1 MMMWDSF
8 YSIFK
13 ISLKAIFANKM
24 RAALTSLGIVI
35 GVSAVIT
42 MLAVGAGAQ
51 KSVSESVSR
60 FGTNILFLRQP
71 WILDDSIS
79 SPKDVTM
86 DDVIAIRKLP
96 GVAAA
101 APYIS
106 TSFTVKYRN
115 TSDSFDTLATDTDIF
130 NTYDWPLESG
140 RTFTEKEVT
149 EYAQVMVMGAEAAKT
164 IFSDVDPLGKTVV
177 LGDIPFKVVGVVKK
191 TGQSG
196 FGFDMDEGVLIPYT
210 TGKVKMDAG
219 WKSTSRRALDRVVI
233 KVADF
238 NTIENTKEDIK
249 NTVRNTHRIHPLA
262 KDDFQLDD
270 FASFIEQAK
279 TMGKTMSLLLGAIG
293 AVSLIVGGIGVMNIM
308 LVSVTERTR
317 EIGIRMAI
325 GATSWDIRLQFLV
338 ESVTLSCIGGL
349 IGILLGVVITL
360 LVSANSSIPA
370 QLSLSAV
377 LLSVGFSAATGVFFG
392 FYPAYKASKLTP
404 IDALRY
410 E

>member
-1 MMMWDSF
+1 MWDSF

-42 MLAVGAGAQ
+42 MLAVGSGAQ
-51 KSVSESVSR
+51 KSVSDSVSR

-71 WILDDSIS
+71 WDLDESIS

-86 DDVIAIRKLP
+86 DDVLAIREVP
-96 GVAAA
+96 GVSAA

-106 TSFTVKYRN
+106 TGFDVKYRN
-115 TSDSFDTLATDTDIF
+115 TSVSLGVLATDTDIF
-130 NTYDWPLESG
+130 KTYDWPIESG
-140 RTFTEKEVT
+140 RQFTEKEIS
-149 EYAQVMVMGAEAAKT
+149 EYAQVMVIGASAAKT

-177 LGDIPFKVVGVVKK
+177 LDNIPFKVVGVVQK

-196 FGFDMDEGVLIPYT
+196 MGFDMDEGALIPYT
-210 TGKVKMDAG
+210 TGKVKMNAG
-219 WKSTSRRALDRVVI
+219 WNSSNRRALDRVVI

-238 NTIENTKEDIK
+238 NTIENTKVDIQ
-249 NTVRNTHRIHPLA
+249 NAVRNTHRIHPLA

-325 GATSWDIRLQFLV
+325 GATGWDICMQFLV

-349 IGILLGVVITL
+349 IGIIVGVGITL
-360 LVSANSSIPA
+360 LVAANSSIPA
-370 QLSLSAV
+370 DLNISAV
-377 LLSVGFSAATGVFFG
+377 LLAVGFSAATGIFFG
-392 FYPAYKASKLTP
+392 FYPAYKASRLTP

>member
-1 MMMWDSF
+1 MWDSF

-42 MLAVGAGAQ
+42 MLAVGSGAQ
-51 KSVSESVSR
+51 KSVSDSVSR

-71 WILDDSIS
+71 WDLDESIS

-86 DDVIAIRKLP
+86 DDVLAIREVP
-96 GVAAA
+96 GVSAA

-106 TSFTVKYRN
+106 TGFDVKYRN
-115 TSDSFDTLATDTDIF
+115 TSVALGVLATDTDIF
-130 NTYDWPLESG
+130 KTYDWPIESG
-140 RTFTEKEVT
+140 RQFTEKEMS
-149 EYAQVMVMGAEAAKT
+149 EYAQVMLIGASAAKT

-177 LGDIPFKVVGVVKK
+177 LDNIPFKVVGVVQK

-196 FGFDMDEGVLIPYT
+196 MGFDMDEGALIPYT
-210 TGKVKMDAG
+210 TGKVKMNAG
-219 WKSTSRRALDRVVI
+219 WNSSNRRALDRVVI

-238 NTIENTKEDIK
+238 NTIENTKVDIQ
-249 NTVRNTHRIHPLA
+249 NAVRNTHRIHPLA

-325 GATSWDIRLQFLV
+325 GATGWDICMQFLV

-349 IGILLGVVITL
+349 IGIIVGVGITL
-360 LVSANSSIPA
+360 LVAANSSIPA
-370 QLSLSAV
+370 DLNISAV
-377 LLSVGFSAATGVFFG
+377 LLAVGFSAATGIFFG

>member
-1 MMMWDSF
+1 MWDSF

>member
-1 MMMWDSF
+1 MWDSF

-42 MLAVGAGAQ
+42 MLAVGSGAQ
-51 KSVSESVSR
+51 KSVSDSVSR

-71 WILDDSIS
+71 WDLDDSIS

-86 DDVIAIRKLP
+86 DDVLAIREVP
-96 GVAAA
+96 GVSAA

-106 TSFTVKYRN
+106 TGFDVKYRN
-115 TSDSFDTLATDTDIF
+115 TSVSLDVLATDTDIF
-130 NTYDWPLESG
+130 KTYDWPIESG
-140 RTFTEKEVT
+140 RQFTEKEIS
-149 EYAQVMVMGAEAAKT
+149 EYAQVMLIGASAAKT

-177 LGDIPFKVVGVVKK
+177 LDNIPFKVVGVVQK

-196 FGFDMDEGVLIPYT
+196 MGFDMDEGALIPYT
-210 TGKVKMDAG
+210 TGKVKMNAG
-219 WKSTSRRALDRVVI
+219 WNSSNRRALDRVVI

-238 NTIENTKEDIK
+238 NTIENTKVDIQ
-249 NTVRNTHRIHPLA
+249 NAVRNTHRIHPLG

-325 GATSWDIRLQFLV
+325 GATGWDICMQFLV

-349 IGILLGVVITL
+349 IGIIVGVGITL
-360 LVSANSSIPA
+360 LVAANSSIPA
-370 QLSLSAV
+370 DLNISAV
-377 LLSVGFSAATGVFFG
+377 LLAVGFSAATGIFFG

>member
-1 MMMWDSF
+1 MWDSF

-42 MLAVGAGAQ
+42 MLAVGSGAQ
-51 KSVSESVSR
+51 KSVSDSVSR

-71 WILDDSIS
+71 WDLDESIS
-79 SPKDVTM
+79 SPKDVTI
-86 DDVIAIRKLP
+86 DDVLAIREVP
-96 GVAAA
+96 GVSAA

-106 TSFTVKYRN
+106 TGFDVKYRN
-115 TSDSFDTLATDTDIF
+115 TSVSLGVLATDTDIF
-130 NTYDWPLESG
+130 KTYDGPIESG
-140 RTFTEKEVT
+140 RQFTEKEIS
-149 EYAQVMVMGAEAAKT
+149 EYAQVMVIGASAAKT

-177 LGDIPFKVVGVVKK
+177 LDSIPFKVVGVVQK

-196 FGFDMDEGVLIPYT
+196 MGFDMDEGALIPYT
-210 TGKVKMDAG
+210 TGKVKMNAG
-219 WKSTSRRALDRVVI
+219 WNSSNRRALDRVVI

-238 NTIENTKEDIK
+238 NTIENTKVDIQ
-249 NTVRNTHRIHPLA
+249 NAVRNTHRIHPLA

-325 GATSWDIRLQFLV
+325 GATGWDICMQFLV

-349 IGILLGVVITL
+349 IGIIVGVGITL
-360 LVSANSSIPA
+360 LVAANSSIPA
-370 QLSLSAV
+370 DLNISAV
-377 LLSVGFSAATGVFFG
+377 LLAVGFSAATGIFFG

>member
-1 MMMWDSF
+1 MWDSF

-42 MLAVGAGAQ
+42 MLAVGSGAQ
-51 KSVSESVSR
+51 KSVSDSVSR

-71 WILDDSIS
+71 WDLDDSIS

-86 DDVIAIRKLP
+86 DDVVAIREVP
-96 GVAAA
+96 GVSAA

-106 TSFTVKYRN
+106 TGFDVKYRN
-115 TSDSFDTLATDTDIF
+115 TSVSLGVLATDTDIF
-130 NTYDWPLESG
+130 KTYDWPIESG
-140 RTFTEKEVT
+140 RQFTEKEIS
-149 EYAQVMVMGAEAAKT
+149 EYAQVMVIGASAAKT

-177 LGDIPFKVVGVVKK
+177 LDNIPFKVVGVVQK

-196 FGFDMDEGVLIPYT
+196 MGFDMDEGALIPYT
-210 TGKVKMDAG
+210 TGKVKMNAG
-219 WKSTSRRALDRVVI
+219 WNSSNRRALDRVVI

-238 NTIENTKEDIK
+238 NTIENTKVDIQ
-249 NTVRNTHRIHPLA
+249 NAVRNTHRIHPLA

-325 GATSWDIRLQFLV
+325 GATGWDICMQFLV

-349 IGILLGVVITL
+349 IGIIVGVGITL
-360 LVSANSSIPA
+360 LVAANSSIPVD
-370 QLSLSAV
+370 LNISAV
-377 LLSVGFSAATGVFFG
+377 LLAVGFSAATGIFFG

>member
-1 MMMWDSF
+1 MWDSF

-42 MLAVGAGAQ
+42 MLAVGSGAQ
-51 KSVSESVSR
+51 KSVSDSVSR

-71 WILDDSIS
+71 WDLDESIS

-86 DDVIAIRKLP
+86 DDVLAIREVP
-96 GVAAA
+96 GVSAA

-106 TSFTVKYRN
+106 TGFDVKYRN
-115 TSDSFDTLATDTDIF
+115 TSVALDVLATDTDIF
-130 NTYDWPLESG
+130 KTYDWPIESG
-140 RTFTEKEVT
+140 RQFTEKEIS
-149 EYAQVMVMGAEAAKT
+149 EYAQVMVIGASAAKT
-164 IFSDVDPLGKTVV
+164 IFSDVDPLNKVVV
-177 LGDIPFKVVGVVKK
+177 LDNIPFKVVGVVQK

-196 FGFDMDEGVLIPYT
+196 MGFDMDEGALIPYT
-210 TGKVKMDAG
+210 TGKVKMNAG
-219 WKSTSRRALDRVVI
+219 WNSSNRRALDRVVI

-238 NTIENTKEDIK
+238 NTIENTKVDIQ
-249 NTVRNTHRIHPLA
+249 NAVRNTHRIHPLA

-325 GATSWDIRLQFLV
+325 GATSWDICMQFLV

-349 IGILLGVVITL
+349 IGIIVGVGITL
-360 LVSANSSIPA
+360 LVAANSSIPA
-370 QLSLSAV
+370 DLNISAV
-377 LLSVGFSAATGVFFG
+377 LLAVGFSAATGIFFG

>member
-1 MMMWDSF
+1 MWDSF

-42 MLAVGAGAQ
+42 MLAVGSGAQ
-51 KSVSESVSR
+51 KSVSDSVSR

-71 WILDDSIS
+71 WDLDDSIS

-86 DDVIAIRKLP
+86 DDVLAIREVP
-96 GVAAA
+96 GVSAA

-106 TSFTVKYRN
+106 TGFDVKYRN
-115 TSDSFDTLATDTDIF
+115 TSVALGVLATDTDIF
-130 NTYDWPLESG
+130 KTYDWPIESG
-140 RTFTEKEVT
+140 RQFTEKEIS
-149 EYAQVMVMGAEAAKT
+149 EYAQVMVIGASAAKT

-177 LGDIPFKVVGVVKK
+177 LDNIPFKVVGVVQK

-196 FGFDMDEGVLIPYT
+196 MGFDMDEGALIPYT
-210 TGKVKMDAG
+210 TGKVKMNAG
-219 WKSTSRRALDRVVI
+219 WNSSNRRALDRVVI

-238 NTIENTKEDIK
+238 NTIENTKVDIQ
-249 NTVRNTHRIHPLA
+249 NAVRNTHRIHPLA

-325 GATSWDIRLQFLV
+325 GATGWDICMQFLV

-349 IGILLGVVITL
+349 IGIIVGVGITL
-360 LVSANSSIPA
+360 LVAANSSIPA
-370 QLSLSAV
+370 DLNISAV
-377 LLSVGFSAATGVFFG
+377 LLAVGFSAATGIFFG

>member
-1 MMMWDSF
+1 MWDSF

-140 RTFTEKEVT
+140 RQFTEKEVT

-164 IFSDVDPLGKTVV
+164 IFNDVDPLGKTVV
-177 LGDIPFKVVGVVKK
+177 LGGIPFTVVGVVKK

-219 WKSTSRRALDRVVI
+219 WNSSSRRALDRVVI

-279 TMGKTMSLLLGAIG
+279 TMSKTMSLLLGAIG

>member
-1 MMMWDSF
+1 MWDSF

-42 MLAVGAGAQ
+42 MLAVGSGAQ
-51 KSVSESVSR
+51 KSVSDSVSR

-71 WILDDSIS
+71 WDLDESIS

-86 DDVIAIRKLP
+86 DDVLAIREVP
-96 GVAAA
+96 GVSAAT
-101 APYIS
+101 PYIS
-106 TSFTVKYRN
+106 TGFDVKYRN
-115 TSDSFDTLATDTDIF
+115 TSVALGVLATDTDIF
-130 NTYDWPLESG
+130 KTYDWPIESG
-140 RTFTEKEVT
+140 RQFTEKEIS
-149 EYAQVMVMGAEAAKT
+149 EYAQVMVIGASAAKT

-177 LGDIPFKVVGVVKK
+177 LDNIPFKVVGVVQK

-196 FGFDMDEGVLIPYT
+196 MGFDMDEGALIPYT
-210 TGKVKMDAG
+210 TGKVKMNAG
-219 WKSTSRRALDRVVI
+219 WNSSNRRALDRVVI

-238 NTIENTKEDIK
+238 NTIENTKVDIQ
-249 NTVRNTHRIHPLA
+249 NAVRNTHRIHPLA

-325 GATSWDIRLQFLV
+325 GATGWDICMQFLV

-349 IGILLGVVITL
+349 IGIIVGVGITL
-360 LVSANSSIPA
+360 LVAANSSIPA
-370 QLSLSAV
+370 DLNISAV
-377 LLSVGFSAATGVFFG
+377 LLAVGFSAATGIFFG

>member
-1 MMMWDSF
+1 MWDSF

-42 MLAVGAGAQ
+42 MLAVGSGAQ
-51 KSVSESVSR
+51 KSVSDSVSR

-71 WILDDSIS
+71 WDLDDSIS

-86 DDVIAIRKLP
+86 DDVLAIREVP
-96 GVAAA
+96 GVSAA

-106 TSFTVKYRN
+106 TGFDVKYRN
-115 TSDSFDTLATDTDIF
+115 TSVSLGVLATDTDIF
-130 NTYDWPLESG
+130 KTYDWPIESG
-140 RTFTEKEVT
+140 RQFTEKEIS
-149 EYAQVMVMGAEAAKT
+149 EYAQVMVIGASAAKT

-177 LGDIPFKVVGVVKK
+177 LDNIPFKVVGVVQK

-196 FGFDMDEGVLIPYT
+196 MGFDMDEGALIPYT
-210 TGKVKMDAG
+210 TGKVKMNAG
-219 WKSTSRRALDRVVI
+219 WNSSNRRALDRVVI

-238 NTIENTKEDIK
+238 NTIENTKVDIQ
-249 NTVRNTHRIHPLA
+249 NAVRNTHRIHPLA

-325 GATSWDIRLQFLV
+325 GATGWDICMQFLV

-349 IGILLGVVITL
+349 IGIIVGVGITL
-360 LVSANSSIPA
+360 LVAANSSIPA
-370 QLSLSAV
+370 DLNISAV
-377 LLSVGFSAATGVFFG
+377 LLAGGFSAATGIFFG

>member
-1 MMMWDSF
+1 MWDSF

-42 MLAVGAGAQ
+42 MLAVGSGAQ
-51 KSVSESVSR
+51 KSVSDSVSR

-71 WILDDSIS
+71 WDLDESIS

-86 DDVIAIRKLP
+86 DDVLAIREVP
-96 GVAAA
+96 GVSAA

-106 TSFTVKYRN
+106 TGFDVKYRN
-115 TSDSFDTLATDTDIF
+115 TSVALGVLATDTDIF
-130 NTYDWPLESG
+130 KTYDWPIESG
-140 RTFTEKEVT
+140 RQFTEKEIS
-149 EYAQVMVMGAEAAKT
+149 EYAQVMVIGASAAKT

-177 LGDIPFKVVGVVKK
+177 LDNIPFKVVGVVQK

-196 FGFDMDEGVLIPYT
+196 MGFDMDEGALIPYT
-210 TGKVKMDAG
+210 TGKVKMNAG
-219 WKSTSRRALDRVVI
+219 WNSFSRRALDRVVI

-238 NTIENTKEDIK
+238 DTIENTKVDIQ
-249 NTVRNTHRIHPLA
+249 NAVRNTHRIHPLA

-325 GATSWDIRLQFLV
+325 GATGWDICMQFLV

-349 IGILLGVVITL
+349 IGIIVGVGITL
-360 LVSANSSIPA
+360 LVAANSSIPA
-370 QLSLSAV
+370 DLNISAV
-377 LLSVGFSAATGVFFG
+377 LLAVGFSAATGIFFG

>member
-1 MMMWDSF
+1 MWDSF

-42 MLAVGAGAQ
+42 MLAVGSGAQ
-51 KSVSESVSR
+51 KSVSDSVSR

-71 WILDDSIS
+71 WDLDESIS

-86 DDVIAIRKLP
+86 DDVVAIREVP
-96 GVAAA
+96 GVSAA

-106 TSFTVKYRN
+106 TGFDVKYRN
-115 TSDSFDTLATDTDIF
+115 TSVSLGVLATDTDIF
-130 NTYDWPLESG
+130 KTYDWPIESG
-140 RTFTEKEVT
+140 RQFTEKEIS
-149 EYAQVMVMGAEAAKT
+149 EYAQVMVIGASAAKT

-177 LGDIPFKVVGVVKK
+177 LDNIPFKVVGVVQK

-196 FGFDMDEGVLIPYT
+196 MGFDMDEGALIPYT
-210 TGKVKMDAG
+210 TGKVKMNAG
-219 WKSTSRRALDRVVI
+219 WNSSNRRALDRVVI

-238 NTIENTKEDIK
+238 NTIENTKVDIQ
-249 NTVRNTHRIHPLA
+249 NAVRNTHRIHPLA

-325 GATSWDIRLQFLV
+325 GATGWDICMQFLV

-349 IGILLGVVITL
+349 IGIIVGVGITL
-360 LVSANSSIPA
+360 LVAANSSIPA
-370 QLSLSAV
+370 DLNISAV
-377 LLSVGFSAATGVFFG
+377 LLAVGFSAATGIFFG

>member
-1 MMMWDSF
+1 MWDSF

-42 MLAVGAGAQ
+42 MLAVGSGAQ
-51 KSVSESVSR
+51 KSVSDSVSR

-71 WILDDSIS
+71 WDLDESIS

-86 DDVIAIRKLP
+86 DDVLAIREVT
-96 GVAAA
+96 GVSAA

-106 TSFTVKYRN
+106 TGFDVKYRN
-115 TSDSFDTLATDTDIF
+115 TSVSLGVLATDTDIF
-130 NTYDWPLESG
+130 KTYDWPIESG
-140 RTFTEKEVT
+140 RQFTEKEIS
-149 EYAQVMVMGAEAAKT
+149 EYAQVMLIGASAAKT

-177 LGDIPFKVVGVVKK
+177 LDNIPFKVVGVVQK

-196 FGFDMDEGVLIPYT
+196 MGFDMDEGALIPYT
-210 TGKVKMDAG
+210 TGKVKMNAG
-219 WKSTSRRALDRVVI
+219 WNSSNRRALDRVVI

-238 NTIENTKEDIK
+238 NTIENTKVDIQ
-249 NTVRNTHRIHPLA
+249 NAVRNTHRIHPLA

-325 GATSWDIRLQFLV
+325 GATGWDICMQFLV

-349 IGILLGVVITL
+349 IGIIVGVGITL
-360 LVSANSSIPA
+360 LVAANSSIPA
-370 QLSLSAV
+370 DLNISAV
-377 LLSVGFSAATGVFFG
+377 LLAVGFSAATGIFFG

>member
-1 MMMWDSF
+1 MWDSF

-42 MLAVGAGAQ
+42 MLAVGSGAQ
-51 KSVSESVSR
+51 KSVSDSVSR

-71 WILDDSIS
+71 WDLDESIS

-86 DDVIAIRKLP
+86 DDVVAIREVP
-96 GVAAA
+96 GVSAA

-106 TSFTVKYRN
+106 TGFDVKYRN
-115 TSDSFDTLATDTDIF
+115 TSVSLGVLATDTDIF
-130 NTYDWPLESG
+130 KTYDWPIESG
-140 RTFTEKEVT
+140 RQFTEKEIS
-149 EYAQVMVMGAEAAKT
+149 EYAQVMVIGASAAKT

-177 LGDIPFKVVGVVKK
+177 LDNIPFKVVGVVQK

-196 FGFDMDEGVLIPYT
+196 MGFDMDEGALIPYT
-210 TGKVKMDAG
+210 TGKVKMNAG
-219 WKSTSRRALDRVVI
+219 WNSSNRRALDRVVI

-238 NTIENTKEDIK
+238 NTIENTKVDIQ
-249 NTVRNTHRIHPLA
+249 NAVRNTHRIHPLA

-325 GATSWDIRLQFLV
+325 GATSWDICMQFLV

-349 IGILLGVVITL
+349 IGIIVGVGITL
-360 LVSANSSIPA
+360 LVAANSSIPA
-370 QLSLSAV
+370 DLNISAV
-377 LLSVGFSAATGVFFG
+377 LLAVGFSAATGIFFG

>member
-1 MMMWDSF
+1 MWDSF

-42 MLAVGAGAQ
+42 MLAVGSGAQ
-51 KSVSESVSR
+51 KSVSDRVSR

-71 WILDDSIS
+71 WDLDESIS

-86 DDVIAIRKLP
+86 DDVLAIREVP
-96 GVAAA
+96 GVSAA

-106 TSFTVKYRN
+106 TGFDVKYRN
-115 TSDSFDTLATDTDIF
+115 TSVALGVLATDTDIF
-130 NTYDWPLESG
+130 KTYDWPIESG
-140 RTFTEKEVT
+140 RQFTEKEIS
-149 EYAQVMVMGAEAAKT
+149 EYAQVMVIGASAAKT

-177 LGDIPFKVVGVVKK
+177 LDNIPFKVEGVVQK

-196 FGFDMDEGVLIPYT
+196 MGFDMDEGALIPYT
-210 TGKVKMDAG
+210 TGKVKMNAG
-219 WKSTSRRALDRVVI
+219 WNSSNRRALDRVVI

-238 NTIENTKEDIK
+238 NTIENTKVDIQ
-249 NTVRNTHRIHPLA
+249 NAVRNTHRIHPLA

-325 GATSWDIRLQFLV
+325 GATGWDICMQFLV

-349 IGILLGVVITL
+349 IGIIVGVGITL
-360 LVSANSSIPA
+360 LVAANSSIPA
-370 QLSLSAV
+370 DLNISAV
-377 LLSVGFSAATGVFFG
+377 LLAVGFSAATGIFFG

>member
-1 MMMWDSF
+1 MWDSF

-42 MLAVGAGAQ
+42 MLAVGSGAQ
-51 KSVSESVSR
+51 KSVSDSVSR

-71 WILDDSIS
+71 WDLDESIS

-86 DDVIAIRKLP
+86 DDVLAIREVP
-96 GVAAA
+96 GVSAA

-106 TSFTVKYRN
+106 TGFDVKYRN
-115 TSDSFDTLATDTDIF
+115 TSVALGVLATDTDIF
-130 NTYDWPLESG
+130 KTYDWPIESG
-140 RTFTEKEVT
+140 RQFTEKEIS
-149 EYAQVMVMGAEAAKT
+149 EYAQVMVIGASAAKT

-177 LGDIPFKVVGVVKK
+177 LDNIPFKVVGVVQK

-196 FGFDMDEGVLIPYT
+196 MGFDMDEGALIPYT
-210 TGKVKMDAG
+210 TGKVKMNAG
-219 WKSTSRRALDRVVI
+219 WNSSNRRALDRVVI

-238 NTIENTKEDIK
+238 NTIENTKVDIQ
-249 NTVRNTHRIHPLA
+249 NAVRNTHRIHPLA

-325 GATSWDIRLQFLV
+325 GATGWDICMQFLV

-349 IGILLGVVITL
+349 IGIIVGVGITL
-360 LVSANSSIPA
+360 LVAANSSIPA
-370 QLSLSAV
+370 DLNISAV
-377 LLSVGFSAATGVFFG
+377 LLAVGFSAATGIFFG

>member
-1 MMMWDSF
+1 MWDSF

-42 MLAVGAGAQ
+42 MLAVGSGAQ
-51 KSVSESVSR
+51 KSVSDSVSR

-71 WILDDSIS
+71 WDLDESIS

-86 DDVIAIRKLP
+86 DDVLAIREVP
-96 GVAAA
+96 GVSAA

-106 TSFTVKYRN
+106 TGFDVKYRN
-115 TSDSFDTLATDTDIF
+115 TSVSLDVLATDTDIF
-130 NTYDWPLESG
+130 KTYDWPIESG
-140 RTFTEKEVT
+140 RQFTEKEIS
-149 EYAQVMVMGAEAAKT
+149 EYAQIMIIGASAAKT

-177 LGDIPFKVVGVVKK
+177 LDNIPFKVVGVVQK

-196 FGFDMDEGVLIPYT
+196 MGFDMDEGALIPYT
-210 TGKVKMDAG
+210 TGKVKMNAG
-219 WKSTSRRALDRVVI
+219 WNSSNRRALDRVVI

-238 NTIENTKEDIK
+238 NTIENTKVDIQ
-249 NTVRNTHRIHPLA
+249 NAVRNTHRIHPLA

-325 GATSWDIRLQFLV
+325 GATGWDICMQFLV

-349 IGILLGVVITL
+349 IGIIVGVGITL
-360 LVSANSSIPA
+360 LVAANSSIPA
-370 QLSLSAV
+370 DLNISAV
-377 LLSVGFSAATGVFFG
+377 LLAVGFSAATGIFFG

>member
-1 MMMWDSF
+1 MWDSF

-42 MLAVGAGAQ
+42 MLAVGSGAQ
-51 KSVSESVSR
+51 KSVSDSVSR

-71 WILDDSIS
+71 WDLDESIS

-86 DDVIAIRKLP
+86 DDVLAIREVP
-96 GVAAA
+96 GVSAA

-106 TSFTVKYRN
+106 TGFDVKYRN
-115 TSDSFDTLATDTDIF
+115 TSVSLGVLATDTDIF
-130 NTYDWPLESG
+130 KTYDWPIESG
-140 RTFTEKEVT
+140 RQFTEKEIS
-149 EYAQVMVMGAEAAKT
+149 EYAQVMVIGASAAKT

-177 LGDIPFKVVGVVKK
+177 LDNIPFKVVGVVQK

-196 FGFDMDEGVLIPYT
+196 MGFDMDEGALIPYT
-210 TGKVKMDAG
+210 TGKVKMNAG
-219 WKSTSRRALDRVVI
+219 WNSSNRRVLDRVVI

-238 NTIENTKEDIK
+238 NTIENTKVDIQ
-249 NTVRNTHRIHPLA
+249 NAVRNTHRIHPLA

-325 GATSWDIRLQFLV
+325 GATGWDICMQFLV

-349 IGILLGVVITL
+349 IGIIVGVGITL
-360 LVSANSSIPA
+360 LVAANSSIPA
-370 QLSLSAV
+370 DLNISAV
-377 LLSVGFSAATGVFFG
+377 LLAVGFSAATGIFFG

>member
-1 MMMWDSF
+1 MWDSF

-42 MLAVGAGAQ
+42 MLAVGSGAQ
-51 KSVSESVSR
+51 KSVSDSVSR

-71 WILDDSIS
+71 WDLDESIS

-86 DDVIAIRKLP
+86 DDVLAIREVP
-96 GVAAA
+96 GVSAA

-106 TSFTVKYRN
+106 TGFDVKYRN
-115 TSDSFDTLATDTDIF
+115 TSVALDVLATDTDIF
-130 NTYDWPLESG
+130 KTYDWPIESG
-140 RTFTEKEVT
+140 RQFTEKEIS
-149 EYAQVMVMGAEAAKT
+149 EYAQVMVIGASAAKT

-177 LGDIPFKVVGVVKK
+177 LDNIPFKVVGVVQK

-196 FGFDMDEGVLIPYT
+196 MGFDMDEGALIPYT
-210 TGKVKMDAG
+210 TGKVKMNAG
-219 WKSTSRRALDRVVI
+219 WNSSNRRALDRVVI

-238 NTIENTKEDIK
+238 NTIENTKVDIQ
-249 NTVRNTHRIHPLA
+249 NAVRNTHRIHPLA

-325 GATSWDIRLQFLV
+325 GATGWDICMQFLV

-349 IGILLGVVITL
+349 IGIIVGVGITL
-360 LVSANSSIPA
+360 LVAANSSIPA
-370 QLSLSAV
+370 DLNISAV
-377 LLSVGFSAATGVFFG
+377 LLAVGFSAATGIFFG

>member
-1 MMMWDSF
+1 MWDSF

-42 MLAVGAGAQ
+42 MLAVGSGAQ
-51 KSVSESVSR
+51 KSVSDSVSR

-71 WILDDSIS
+71 WDLDDSIS

-86 DDVIAIRKLP
+86 DDVLAIREVP
-96 GVAAA
+96 GVSAA

-106 TSFTVKYRN
+106 TGFDVKYRN
-115 TSDSFDTLATDTDIF
+115 TSVSLGVLATDTDIF
-130 NTYDWPLESG
+130 KTYDWPIESG
-140 RTFTEKEVT
+140 RQFTEKEIS
-149 EYAQVMVMGAEAAKT
+149 EYAQVMVIGASAAKT

-177 LGDIPFKVVGVVKK
+177 LDNIPFKVVGVVQK

-196 FGFDMDEGVLIPYT
+196 MGFDMDEGALIPYT
-210 TGKVKMDAG
+210 TGKVKMNAG
-219 WKSTSRRALDRVVI
+219 WNSSNRRALDRVVI

-238 NTIENTKEDIK
+238 NTIENTKVDIQ
-249 NTVRNTHRIHPLA
+249 NAVRNTHRIHPLA

-325 GATSWDIRLQFLV
+325 GATSWDICMQFLV

-349 IGILLGVVITL
+349 IGIIVGVGITL
-360 LVSANSSIPA
+360 LVAANSSIPA
-370 QLSLSAV
+370 DLNISAV
-377 LLSVGFSAATGVFFG
+377 LLAVGFSAATGIFFG

>member
-1 MMMWDSF
+1 MWDSF

-42 MLAVGAGAQ
+42 MLAVGSGAQ
-51 KSVSESVSR
+51 KSVSDSVSR

-71 WILDDSIS
+71 WDLDESIS

-86 DDVIAIRKLP
+86 DDVLAIREVP
-96 GVAAA
+96 GVSAA

-106 TSFTVKYRN
+106 TGFDVKYRN
-115 TSDSFDTLATDTDIF
+115 TSVALGVLATDTDIF
-130 NTYDWPLESG
+130 KTYDWPIESG
-140 RTFTEKEVT
+140 RQFTEKEIS
-149 EYAQVMVMGAEAAKT
+149 EYAQVMVIGASAAKT

-177 LGDIPFKVVGVVKK
+177 LDSIPFKVVGVVQK

-196 FGFDMDEGVLIPYT
+196 MGFDMDEGALIPYT
-210 TGKVKMDAG
+210 TGKVKMNAG
-219 WKSTSRRALDRVVI
+219 WNSSNRRALDRVVI

-238 NTIENTKEDIK
+238 NTIENTKVDIQ
-249 NTVRNTHRIHPLA
+249 NAVRNTHRIHPLA

-325 GATSWDIRLQFLV
+325 GATGWDICMQFLV

-349 IGILLGVVITL
+349 IGIIVGVGITL
-360 LVSANSSIPA
+360 LVAANSSIPA
-370 QLSLSAV
+370 DLNISAV
-377 LLSVGFSAATGVFFG
+377 LLAVGFSAATGIFFG

>member
-1 MMMWDSF
+1 MWDSF

-42 MLAVGAGAQ
+42 MLAVGSGAQ
-51 KSVSESVSR
+51 KSVSDSVSR

-71 WILDDSIS
+71 WDLDESIS

-86 DDVIAIRKLP
+86 DDVLAIREVP
-96 GVAAA
+96 GVSAA

-106 TSFTVKYRN
+106 TGFDVKYRN
-115 TSDSFDTLATDTDIF
+115 TSVSLGVLATDTDIF
-130 NTYDWPLESG
+130 KTYDWPIESG
-140 RTFTEKEVT
+140 RQFTEKEIS
-149 EYAQVMVMGAEAAKT
+149 EYAQVMVIGASAAKT

-177 LGDIPFKVVGVVKK
+177 LDSIPFKVVGVVQK

-196 FGFDMDEGVLIPYT
+196 MGFDMDEGALIPYT
-210 TGKVKMDAG
+210 TGKVKMNAG
-219 WKSTSRRALDRVVI
+219 WNSSNRRALDRVVI

-238 NTIENTKEDIK
+238 NTIENTKVDIQ
-249 NTVRNTHRIHPLA
+249 NAVRNTHRIHPLA

-325 GATSWDIRLQFLV
+325 GATDWDICMQFLV

-349 IGILLGVVITL
+349 IGIIVGVGITL
-360 LVSANSSIPA
+360 LVAANSSIPA
-370 QLSLSAV
+370 DLNISAV
-377 LLSVGFSAATGVFFG
+377 LLAVGFSAATGIFFG

>member
-1 MMMWDSF
+1 MWDSF

-42 MLAVGAGAQ
+42 MLAVGSGAQ
-51 KSVSESVSR
+51 KSVSDSVSR

-71 WILDDSIS
+71 WDLDESIS

-86 DDVIAIRKLP
+86 DDVLAIREVP
-96 GVAAA
+96 GVSAA

-106 TSFTVKYRN
+106 TGFDVKYRN
-115 TSDSFDTLATDTDIF
+115 TSVSLGVLATDTDIF
-130 NTYDWPLESG
+130 KTYDWPIESG
-140 RTFTEKEVT
+140 RQFTEKEIS
-149 EYAQVMVMGAEAAKT
+149 EYAQVMVIGASAAKT

-177 LGDIPFKVVGVVKK
+177 LDSIPFKVVGVVQK

-196 FGFDMDEGVLIPYT
+196 MGFDMDEGALIPYT
-210 TGKVKMDAG
+210 TGKVKMNAG
-219 WKSTSRRALDRVVI
+219 WNSSNRRALDRVVI

-238 NTIENTKEDIK
+238 NTIENTKVDIQ
-249 NTVRNTHRIHPLA
+249 NAVRNTHRIHPLA

-325 GATSWDIRLQFLV
+325 GATGWDICMQFLV

-349 IGILLGVVITL
+349 IGIIVGVGITL
-360 LVSANSSIPA
+360 LVAAHSSIPA
-370 QLSLSAV
+370 DLNISAV
-377 LLSVGFSAATGVFFG
+377 LLAVGFSAATGIFFG

>member
-1 MMMWDSF
+1 MWDSF

-42 MLAVGAGAQ
+42 MLAVGSGAQ
-51 KSVSESVSR
+51 KSVSDSVSR

-71 WILDDSIS
+71 WDLDESIS

-86 DDVIAIRKLP
+86 DDVLAIREVP
-96 GVAAA
+96 GVSAA

-106 TSFTVKYRN
+106 TGFDVKYRN
-115 TSDSFDTLATDTDIF
+115 TSVALGVLATDTDIF
-130 NTYDWPLESG
+130 KTYDWPIESG
-140 RTFTEKEVT
+140 RQFTEKEIS
-149 EYAQVMVMGAEAAKT
+149 EYAQVMVIGASAAKT

-177 LGDIPFKVVGVVKK
+177 LHNIPFKVVGVVQK

-196 FGFDMDEGVLIPYT
+196 MGFDMDEGALIPYT
-210 TGKVKMDAG
+210 TGKVKMNAG
-219 WKSTSRRALDRVVI
+219 WNSSNRRALDRVVI

-238 NTIENTKEDIK
+238 NTIENTKVDIQ
-249 NTVRNTHRIHPLA
+249 NAVRNTHRIHPLA

-325 GATSWDIRLQFLV
+325 GATGWDICMQFLV

-349 IGILLGVVITL
+349 IGIIVGVGITL
-360 LVSANSSIPA
+360 LVAANSSIPA
-370 QLSLSAV
+370 DLNISAV
-377 LLSVGFSAATGVFFG
+377 LLAVGFSAATGIFFG

-404 IDALRY
+404 IDRKSVV
-410 E
+410 

>member
-1 MMMWDSF
+1 MWDSF

-42 MLAVGAGAQ
+42 MLAVGSGAQ
-51 KSVSESVSR
+51 KSVSDSVSR

-71 WILDDSIS
+71 WDLDESIS

-86 DDVIAIRKLP
+86 DDVLAIREVP
-96 GVAAA
+96 GVSAA

-106 TSFTVKYRN
+106 TGFDVKYRN
-115 TSDSFDTLATDTDIF
+115 TSVSLGVLATDTDIF
-130 NTYDWPLESG
+130 KTYDWPIESG
-140 RTFTEKEVT
+140 RQFTEKEIS
-149 EYAQVMVMGAEAAKT
+149 EYAQVLVIGASAAKT

-177 LGDIPFKVVGVVKK
+177 LDNIPFKVVGVVQK

-196 FGFDMDEGVLIPYT
+196 MGFDMDEGALIPYT
-210 TGKVKMDAG
+210 TGKVKMNAG
-219 WKSTSRRALDRVVI
+219 WNSSNRRALDRVVI

-238 NTIENTKEDIK
+238 NTIENTKVDIQ
-249 NTVRNTHRIHPLA
+249 NAVRNTHRIHPLA

-325 GATSWDIRLQFLV
+325 GATGWDICMQFLV

-349 IGILLGVVITL
+349 IGIIVGVGITL
-360 LVSANSSIPA
+360 LVAANSSIPA
-370 QLSLSAV
+370 DLNISAV
-377 LLSVGFSAATGVFFG
+377 LLAVGFSAATGIFFG

>member
-1 MMMWDSF
+1 MWDSF

-42 MLAVGAGAQ
+42 MLAVGSGAQ
-51 KSVSESVSR
+51 KSVSDSVSR

-71 WILDDSIS
+71 WDLDDSIS

-86 DDVIAIRKLP
+86 DDVLAIREVP
-96 GVAAA
+96 GVSAA

-106 TSFTVKYRN
+106 TGFDVKYRN
-115 TSDSFDTLATDTDIF
+115 TSVALGVLATDTDIF
-130 NTYDWPLESG
+130 KTYDWPIESG
-140 RTFTEKEVT
+140 RQFTEKEIS
-149 EYAQVMVMGAEAAKT
+149 EYAQVMVIGASAAKT
-164 IFSDVDPLGKTVV
+164 IFSDVDPLNKVVV
-177 LGDIPFKVVGVVKK
+177 LDNIPFKVVGVVQK

-196 FGFDMDEGVLIPYT
+196 MGFDMDEGALIPYT
-210 TGKVKMDAG
+210 TGKVKMNAG
-219 WKSTSRRALDRVVI
+219 WNSSNRRALDRVVI

-238 NTIENTKEDIK
+238 NTIENTKVDIQ
-249 NTVRNTHRIHPLA
+249 NAVRNTHRIHPLA

-325 GATSWDIRLQFLV
+325 GATGWDICMQFLV

-349 IGILLGVVITL
+349 IGIIVGVGITL
-360 LVSANSSIPA
+360 LVAANSSIPA
-370 QLSLSAV
+370 DLNISAV
-377 LLSVGFSAATGVFFG
+377 LLAVGFSAATGIFFG

>member
-1 MMMWDSF
+1 MWDSF

-42 MLAVGAGAQ
+42 MLAVGSGAQ
-51 KSVSESVSR
+51 KSVSDSVSR

-71 WILDDSIS
+71 WDLDDSIS

-86 DDVIAIRKLP
+86 DDVLAIREVP
-96 GVAAA
+96 GVSAA

-106 TSFTVKYRN
+106 TGFDVKYRN
-115 TSDSFDTLATDTDIF
+115 TSVSLGVLATDTDIF
-130 NTYDWPLESG
+130 KTYDWPIESG
-140 RTFTEKEVT
+140 RQFTEKEIS
-149 EYAQVMVMGAEAAKT
+149 EYAQVMVIGASAAKT

-177 LGDIPFKVVGVVKK
+177 LDSIPFKVVGVVQK

-196 FGFDMDEGVLIPYT
+196 MGFDMDEGALIPYT
-210 TGKVKMDAG
+210 TGKVKMNAG
-219 WKSTSRRALDRVVI
+219 WNSFNRRALDRVVI

-238 NTIENTKEDIK
+238 NTIENTKVDIQ
-249 NTVRNTHRIHPLA
+249 NAVRNTHRIHPLA

-325 GATSWDIRLQFLV
+325 GATGWDICMQFLV

-349 IGILLGVVITL
+349 IGIIVGVGITL
-360 LVSANSSIPA
+360 LVAANSSIPA
-370 QLSLSAV
+370 DLNISAV
-377 LLSVGFSAATGVFFG
+377 LLAVGFSAATGIFFG

>member
-1 MMMWDSF
+1 MWDSF

-106 TSFTVKYRN
+106 TAFTVKYRN

-140 RTFTEKEVT
+140 RQFTEKEVT

-177 LGDIPFKVVGVVKK
+177 LGGIPFTVVGVVKK

-219 WKSTSRRALDRVVI
+219 WNSSSRRALDRVVI

-238 NTIENTKEDIK
+238 NTIENTKVDIQ

>member
-1 MMMWDSF
+1 MWDSF

-238 NTIENTKEDIK
+238 NTIENTKEDIQ

>member
-1 MMMWDSF
+1 MWDSF

-42 MLAVGAGAQ
+42 MLAVGSGAQ
-51 KSVSESVSR
+51 KSVSDSVSR

-71 WILDDSIS
+71 WDLDESIS

-86 DDVIAIRKLP
+86 DDVVAIREVP
-96 GVAAA
+96 GVSAA

-106 TSFTVKYRN
+106 TGFDVKYRN
-115 TSDSFDTLATDTDIF
+115 TSVALGVLATDTDIF
-130 NTYDWPLESG
+130 KTYDWPIESG
-140 RTFTEKEVT
+140 RHFTEKEIS
-149 EYAQVMVMGAEAAKT
+149 EYAQVMVIGASAAKT
-164 IFSDVDPLGKTVV
+164 IFSDVDPLNKVVV
-177 LGDIPFKVVGVVKK
+177 LDNIPFKVVGVVQK

-196 FGFDMDEGVLIPYT
+196 MGFDMDEGALIPYT
-210 TGKVKMDAG
+210 TGKVKMNAG
-219 WKSTSRRALDRVVI
+219 WNSSNRRALDRVVI

-238 NTIENTKEDIK
+238 NTIENTKVDIQ
-249 NTVRNTHRIHPLA
+249 NAVRNTHRIHPLA

-325 GATSWDIRLQFLV
+325 GATGWDICMQFLV

-349 IGILLGVVITL
+349 IGIIVGVGITL
-360 LVSANSSIPA
+360 LVAANSSIPA
-370 QLSLSAV
+370 DLNISAV
-377 LLSVGFSAATGVFFG
+377 LLAVGFSAATGIFFG

>member
-1 MMMWDSF
+1 MWDSF

-42 MLAVGAGAQ
+42 MLAVGSGAQ
-51 KSVSESVSR
+51 KSVSDSVSR

-71 WILDDSIS
+71 WDLDDSIS

-86 DDVIAIRKLP
+86 DDVLAIREVP
-96 GVAAA
+96 GVSAA

-106 TSFTVKYRN
+106 TGFDVKYRN
-115 TSDSFDTLATDTDIF
+115 TSVALGVLATDTDIF
-130 NTYDWPLESG
+130 KTYDWPIESG
-140 RTFTEKEVT
+140 RQFTEKEIS
-149 EYAQVMVMGAEAAKT
+149 EYAQVLVIGASAAKT

-177 LGDIPFKVVGVVKK
+177 LDNIPFKVVGVVQK

-196 FGFDMDEGVLIPYT
+196 MGFDMDEGALIPYT
-210 TGKVKMDAG
+210 TGKVKMNAG
-219 WKSTSRRALDRVVI
+219 WNSSNRRALDRVVI

-238 NTIENTKEDIK
+238 NTIENTKVDIQ
-249 NTVRNTHRIHPLA
+249 NAVRNTHRIHPLA

-325 GATSWDIRLQFLV
+325 GATGWDICMQFLV

-349 IGILLGVVITL
+349 IGIIVGVGITL
-360 LVSANSSIPA
+360 LVAANSSIPA
-370 QLSLSAV
+370 DLNISAV
-377 LLSVGFSAATGVFFG
+377 LLAVGFSAATGIFFG

>member
-1 MMMWDSF
+1 MWDSF

-42 MLAVGAGAQ
+42 MLAVGSGAQ
-51 KSVSESVSR
+51 KSVSDSVSR

-71 WILDDSIS
+71 WDLDESIS

-86 DDVIAIRKLP
+86 DDVLAIREVP
-96 GVAAA
+96 GVSAA

-106 TSFTVKYRN
+106 TGFDVKYRN
-115 TSDSFDTLATDTDIF
+115 TSVSLGVLATDTDIF
-130 NTYDWPLESG
+130 KTYDWPIESG
-140 RTFTEKEVT
+140 RQFTEKEIS
-149 EYAQVMVMGAEAAKT
+149 EYAQVMVIGASAAKT

-177 LGDIPFKVVGVVKK
+177 LDNIPFKVVGVVQK

-196 FGFDMDEGVLIPYT
+196 MGFDMDEGALIPYT
-210 TGKVKMDAG
+210 TGKVKMNAG
-219 WKSTSRRALDRVVI
+219 WNSSNRRALDRVVI

-238 NTIENTKEDIK
+238 NTIENTKVDIQ
-249 NTVRNTHRIHPLA
+249 NAVRNTHRIHPLA

-325 GATSWDIRLQFLV
+325 GATGWDICMQFLV

-349 IGILLGVVITL
+349 IGIIVGVGITL
-360 LVSANSSIPA
+360 LVAVNSSIPA
-370 QLSLSAV
+370 DLNISAV
-377 LLSVGFSAATGVFFG
+377 LLAVGFSAATGIFFG

>member
-1 MMMWDSF
+1 
-8 YSIFK
+8 
-13 ISLKAIFANKM
+13 M

-42 MLAVGAGAQ
+42 MLAVGSGAQ
-51 KSVSESVSR
+51 KSVSDSVSR

-71 WILDDSIS
+71 WDLDDSIS

-86 DDVIAIRKLP
+86 DDVLAIREVP
-96 GVAAA
+96 GVSAA

-106 TSFTVKYRN
+106 TGFDVKYRN
-115 TSDSFDTLATDTDIF
+115 TSVALDVLATDTDIF
-130 NTYDWPLESG
+130 KTYDWPIESG
-140 RTFTEKEVT
+140 RQFTEKEIS
-149 EYAQVMVMGAEAAKT
+149 EYAQVMVIGASAAKT

-177 LGDIPFKVVGVVKK
+177 LDNIPFKVVGVVQK

-196 FGFDMDEGVLIPYT
+196 MGFDMDEGALIPYT
-210 TGKVKMDAG
+210 TGKVKMNAG
-219 WKSTSRRALDRVVI
+219 WNSSNRRALDRVVI

-238 NTIENTKEDIK
+238 NTIENTKVDIQ
-249 NTVRNTHRIHPLA
+249 NAVRNTHRIHPLA

-325 GATSWDIRLQFLV
+325 GATGWDICMQFLV

-349 IGILLGVVITL
+349 IGIIVGVGITL
-360 LVSANSSIPA
+360 LVAANSSIPA
-370 QLSLSAV
+370 DLNISAV
-377 LLSVGFSAATGVFFG
+377 LLAVGFSAATGIFFG

>member
-1 MMMWDSF
+1 MWDSF

-42 MLAVGAGAQ
+42 MLAVGSGAQ
-51 KSVSESVSR
+51 KSVSDSVSR

-71 WILDDSIS
+71 WDLDDSIS

-86 DDVIAIRKLP
+86 DDVLAIREVP
-96 GVAAA
+96 GVSAA

-106 TSFTVKYRN
+106 TGFDVKYRN
-115 TSDSFDTLATDTDIF
+115 TSVSLGVLATDTDIF
-130 NTYDWPLESG
+130 KTYDWPIESG
-140 RTFTEKEVT
+140 RQFTEKEIS
-149 EYAQVMVMGAEAAKT
+149 EYAQVMVIGASAAKT

-177 LGDIPFKVVGVVKK
+177 LDSIPFKVVGVVQK

-196 FGFDMDEGVLIPYT
+196 MGFDMDEGALIPYT
-210 TGKVKMDAG
+210 TGKVKMNAG
-219 WKSTSRRALDRVVI
+219 WNSSNRRALDRVVI

-238 NTIENTKEDIK
+238 NTIENTKVDIQ
-249 NTVRNTHRIHPLA
+249 NAVRNTHRIHPLA

-325 GATSWDIRLQFLV
+325 GATGWDICMQFLV

-349 IGILLGVVITL
+349 IGIIVGVGITL
-360 LVSANSSIPA
+360 LVAANSSIPA
-370 QLSLSAV
+370 DLNISAV
-377 LLSVGFSAATGVFFG
+377 LLAVGFSAATGIFFG

>member
-1 MMMWDSF
+1 MWDSF

-42 MLAVGAGAQ
+42 MLAVGSGAQ
-51 KSVSESVSR
+51 KSVSDSVSR

-71 WILDDSIS
+71 WDLDESIS

-86 DDVIAIRKLP
+86 DDVLAIREVT
-96 GVAAA
+96 GVSAA

-106 TSFTVKYRN
+106 TGFDVKYRN
-115 TSDSFDTLATDTDIF
+115 TSVALGVLATDTDIF
-130 NTYDWPLESG
+130 KTYDWPIESG
-140 RTFTEKEVT
+140 RQFTEKEIS
-149 EYAQVMVMGAEAAKT
+149 EYAQVMVIGASAAKT

-177 LGDIPFKVVGVVKK
+177 LDNIPFKVVGVVQK

-196 FGFDMDEGVLIPYT
+196 MGFDMDEGALIPYT
-210 TGKVKMDAG
+210 TGKVKMNAG
-219 WKSTSRRALDRVVI
+219 WNSSNRRALDRVVI

-238 NTIENTKEDIK
+238 NTIENTKVDIQ
-249 NTVRNTHRIHPLA
+249 NAVRNTHRIHPLA

-325 GATSWDIRLQFLV
+325 GATGWDICMQFLV

-349 IGILLGVVITL
+349 IGIIVGVGITL
-360 LVSANSSIPA
+360 LVAANSSIPA
-370 QLSLSAV
+370 DLNISAV
-377 LLSVGFSAATGVFFG
+377 LLAVGFSAATGIFFG

>member
-1 MMMWDSF
+1 MWDSF

-35 GVSAVIT
+35 GVSVVIT
-42 MLAVGAGAQ
+42 MLAVGSGAQ
-51 KSVSESVSR
+51 KSVSDSVSR

-71 WILDDSIS
+71 WDLDESIS

-86 DDVIAIRKLP
+86 DDVLAIREVP
-96 GVAAA
+96 GVSAA

-106 TSFTVKYRN
+106 TGFDVKYRN
-115 TSDSFDTLATDTDIF
+115 TSVALGVLATDTDIF
-130 NTYDWPLESG
+130 KTYDWPIESG
-140 RTFTEKEVT
+140 RQFTEKEIS
-149 EYAQVMVMGAEAAKT
+149 EYAQVMVIGASAAKT

-177 LGDIPFKVVGVVKK
+177 LDNIPFKVVGVVQK

-196 FGFDMDEGVLIPYT
+196 MGFDMDEGALIPYT
-210 TGKVKMDAG
+210 TGKVKMNAG
-219 WKSTSRRALDRVVI
+219 WNSSNRRALDRVVI

-238 NTIENTKEDIK
+238 NTIENTKVDIQ
-249 NTVRNTHRIHPLA
+249 NAVRNTHRIHPLA

-325 GATSWDIRLQFLV
+325 GATGWDICMQFLV

-349 IGILLGVVITL
+349 IGIIVGVGITL
-360 LVSANSSIPA
+360 LVAANSSIPA
-370 QLSLSAV
+370 DLNISAV
-377 LLSVGFSAATGVFFG
+377 LLAVGFSAATGIFFG